1 MSTCRLIRL
10 GLATTMLA
18 SASVVSNA
26 ADVARVP
33 AYRGIPLVYNW
44 TGFYGGVHLGAGGFD
59 GGGGSGLVG
68 GGQVGYNFQ
77 IDRQW
82 VLGVEGEFSGTTIGS
97 RENIGDVVSVR
108 GGIDWVSTLAPRV
121 GYAFDRW
128 LVYGKV
134 GGAWIHGSGGIDG
147 VRGDSISF
155 SGTTSG
161 WMAGIGAEYALRDN
175 WTAKV
180 EFDTMDFGGGNNNFN
195 VLKAGV
201 NYRFGPGGF
210 FR

>member
-18 SASVVSNA
+18 STSVVSNA

-44 TGFYGGVHLGAGGFD
+44 TGFYAGVHIGPGGFD
-59 GGGGSGLVG
+59 NGSGGLVG
-68 GGQVGYNFQ
+68 GGQVGYNYQ
-77 IDRQW
+77 INQW
-82 VLGVEGEFSGTTIGS
+82 LLGVEGEFSGTTIGS
-97 RENIGDVVSVR
+97 SAHVEGVGSAHA
-108 GGIDWVSTLAPRV
+108 GIDWVSTLAPRV

-128 LVYGKV
+128 LVYGKA
-134 GGAWIHGSGGIDG
+134 GGAWIHASAG
-147 VRGDSISF
+147 VDINGFGSISAN
-155 SGTTSG
+155 GTTSG
-161 WMAGIGAEYALRDN
+161 WMVGIGAEYALRDN

-201 NYRFGPGGF
+201 NYRFGPGGL